1 MVASF
6 WMTGSGTGRL
16 LAHEAMQIASTASSI
31 TVPTAFMAT
40 YFHPSGSTSLG
51 SLFSIVVDFSIT
63 SGGLSG
69 GGGGG
74 AAQPTM
80 PAANSASAALRIILF
95 TAVSFSYSSSSF
107 SVRSI
112 PTVFVCASV
121 ICQSP
126 HILRSTSS
134 SASLKPS

>member
-1 MVASF
+1 MVASLC
-6 WMTGSGTGRL
+6 MTGSATGRL
-16 LAHEAMQIASTASSI
+16 LAHEAAQAASAASRIA
-31 TVPTAFMAT
+31 VPTVLIAA
-40 YFHPSGSTSLG
+40 YFHPGSTSSG

-63 SGGLSG
+63 SGGLWG

-74 AAQPTM
+74 AAHPAT
-80 PAANSASAALRIILF
+80 PAANRASAMLRMILF
-95 TAVSFSYSSSSF
+95 TAVSFFYLSSSF
-107 SVRSI
+107 RLRSS

-134 SASLKPS
+134 SASLNPS